1 MQRLDYPEDRKMG
14 SRMLMTRSWQL
25 SKTPMPIERP
35 APKLGE
41 GNQYFLQD
49 LLGLSESEVT
59 KLDEAGIIGD
69 QPPNPA
75 PPNVISLPD
84 QVSRGRVAYFDPD
97 FKTKLGI

>member
-1 MQRLDYPEDRKMG
+1 MG
-14 SRMLMTRSWQL
+14 SRVLMTRSWQL
-25 SKTPMPIERP
+25 SKTPMPIQRA

-41 GNQYFLQD
+41 GNEYFLQE
-49 LLGLSESEVT
+49 LLGLSESEIA

-75 PPNVISLPD
+75 PPKVISLQD
-84 QVSRGRVAYFDPD
+84 QVKRGRVAYFDTD